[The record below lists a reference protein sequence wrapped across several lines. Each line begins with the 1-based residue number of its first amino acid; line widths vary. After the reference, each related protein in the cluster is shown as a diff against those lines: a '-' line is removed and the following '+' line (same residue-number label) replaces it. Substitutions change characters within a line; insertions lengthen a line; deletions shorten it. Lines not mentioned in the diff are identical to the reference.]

1 MTMGRGIYE
10 NIRNAMRYLL
20 AVHVPIVGVA
30 FLPVMLGWPVLL
42 YPVHIVFLEFV
53 IDPACSL
60 MFEAEPTD
68 AAVMSRPPRDPRQRL
83 FSSQMV
89 GVSLLLGMSVFATI
103 FAACWWGIGYD
114 LPGGEIRSLAF
125 AALVCGNLTMI
136 HATRSRD
143 RMIVQTLR
151 SSNPVLWWI
160 TGATLVAL
168 AMALY
173 VPPVAAVFQFAPL
186 TPSWLAVAV
195 ATGAGGALWYEMYK
209 LARPRRVT

>member
-1 MTMGRGIYE
+1 
-10 NIRNAMRYLL
+10 
-20 AVHVPIVGVA
+20 
-30 FLPVMLGWPVLL
+30 
-42 YPVHIVFLEFV
+42 VHIVFLEFL

-89 GVSLLLGMSVFATI
+89 GVSLLLGMSVFAVV
-103 FAACWWGIGYD
+103 FAACWWAIAYD
-114 LPGGEIRSLAF
+114 LPAGEIRSLAF

-143 RMIVQTLR
+143 RMIVQSLR
-151 SSNPVLWWI
+151 AANPVLWWI

-168 AMALY
+168 AVATYL
-173 VPPVAAVFQFAPL
+173 PPVAAVFRFSPL
-186 TPSWLAVAV
+186 TPGWLAVAYV
-195 ATGAGGALWYEMYK
+195 HGMGGGE
-209 LARPRRVT
+209 